1 VLKAVLDTNIL
12 VSGIILDKGLP
23 HQIVKAWEQG
33 RFLLVSSRDLIDELK
48 RVLEY
53 PKIKRKYGLTPTQI
67 RRVVLNIYRYGVYVE
82 EPPTINIVLADPSDN
97 RILAAAIG
105 GGAEVIVS
113 GDEDL
118 LSIRSFRGVEILT
131 AREFVSEKLR

>member
-23 HQIVKAWEQG
+23 HRIFKAWEEG
-33 RFLLVSSRDLIDELK
+33 RFLLVSSKVLIDELR

-53 PKIKRKYGLTPTQI
+53 QKIKQKYSLKSSQI
-67 RRVVLNIYRYGVYVE
+67 RRVVLNVYRYSVFVE
-82 EPPTINIVLADPSDN
+82 NPPVVNVVDTDPADN
-97 RILAAAIG
+97 HVIAAAWSG
-105 GGAEVIVS
+105 NADVIVS

-118 LSIRSFRGVEILT
+118 LAIRSFRGIRIMT
-131 AREFVSEKLR
+131 AREFVSERL